1 MRSFLVTLTSAIGL
15 AAGAMTIPATAQ
27 DVQTTGEGE
36 AFTFKR
42 MTAPTPGA
50 NRRITVQI
58 DPAEQARRI
67 EAANAAALEL
77 ARAREAS
84 VAEAEER
91 AEAHAKAAAE
101 QSAAANEATEVSAKT
116 NGDAPAKPLP
126 FTWFWNEVAP
136 EVEKGGPANLS
147 RALALMDV
155 QTEIEPPRLQAL
167 QDIAKAHGPEILMA
181 TIGTE
186 ISPAF
191 VLALIS
197 VESSGKPNALSEK
210 GAQGLMQLIPA
221 TAARFGVEDA
231 TDPQQNIKGG
241 VAYLAWLMKEFD
253 RDPILALAGYNAGE
267 NAVADHGGV
276 PPYAETRAYVPK
288 VLNAWRV
295 ARGLCVTPPQ
305 LMTDGCVFAVN
316 GT

>member
-1 MRSFLVTLTSAIGL
+1 MRGKLVTLLGAIGL
-15 AAGAMTIPATAQ
+15 IAGVLALPAAAQ
-27 DVQTTGEGE
+27 ETDATGEAE

-42 MTAPTPGA
+42 MSAPTPGS

-58 DPAEQARRI
+58 DPEEQARRLA
-67 EAANAAALEL
+67 AANAAALEL

-101 QSAAANEATEVSAKT
+101 QSAQAGEVTEVSAKSPD
-116 NGDAPAKPLP
+116 GQKPEPLP

-136 EVEKGGPANLS
+136 ELDKGGPENLA
-147 RALALMDV
+147 RALSLMDT
-155 QTEIEPPRLQAL
+155 QTEIAPPRLQSL
-167 QDIAKAHGPEILMA
+167 QDIAQAHGPEILMA
-181 TIGTE
+181 TIGTD

-197 VESSGKPNALSEK
+197 VESSGKPKAVSEK

-231 TDPQQNIKGG
+231 TDPIQNIKGG

-295 ARGLCVTPPQ
+295 ARGLCLTPPQ